1 MESEKNLVNVLL
13 YFFLFMISQKL
24 TLVWLCIAPFIIVAV
39 LFLVNALKTGI
50 ILERK
55 HGKKQ
60 EVQTKKYNIT
70 VTSFANF
77 EYETRRFNEKVELVY

>member
-1 MESEKNLVNVLL
+1 LEQVEMGIGEKFGQCIIV
-13 YFFLFMISQKL
+13 FFFMTSWKL

-60 EVQTKKYNIT
+60 EV
-70 VTSFANF
+70 
-77 EYETRRFNEKVELVY
+77 